1 MEQFHFNYRDIPR
14 ICRYGFSVRRI
25 GVHLTGILLAYL
37 IYEILVYLSLLIAD
51 GTKVK
56 TFWQSYGLLPV
67 LPFANDEFNL
77 LTIGAMWLGIFSFAA
92 IFFLTSTVASKV
104 TIEQLRG
111 DVFFSVGDAISFI
124 KEKWKNVFGTFIV
137 LLLITLFLLLIPVSI
152 SLLGKI
158 PYIGTPILILASLF
172 MPIAFLLGLLIVF
185 ITAVFICSLFFFFS
199 IIATTGADAFE
210 TIFQLFAIS
219 WNQPWRL
226 IGYGSLL
233 FLLKLILVPIWAV
246 FCLAGFLIVL
256 LPAHILHTTYIE
268 NSIGFANKWL
278 GSSIQKFVGLFYQNE
293 TAIFDINISQVPI
306 TPVSTTI
313 CAIFMTLTL
322 ICIAGGIV
330 AYLFSL
336 ASVGTTLIYSI
347 IRRHVD
353 GQNVLETIGTDAS
366 LEPPQFIGDE

>member
-1 MEQFHFNYRDIPR
+1 
-14 ICRYGFSVRRI
+14 
-25 GVHLTGILLAYL
+25 
-37 IYEILVYLSLLIAD
+37 LIAD

-124 KEKWKNVFGTFIV
+124 KEKWKTVFGTFIV

-172 MPIAFLLGLLIVF
+172 MPIAFLLGLLIAF
-185 ITAVFICSLFFFFS
+185 ITAVFICSLFFVPA

-210 TIFQLFAIS
+210 TIFQLFFHFMESTLAAHWLWLTFIS
-219 WNQPWRL
+219 SETYTCANL
-226 IGYGSLL
+226 GSLL
-233 FLLKLILVPIWAV
+233 YCRV
-246 FCLAGFLIVL
+246 FDSR
-256 LPAHILHTTYIE
+256 TTNTQSTSDRYRI
-268 NSIGFANKWL
+268 
-278 GSSIQKFVGLFYQNE
+278 FYRTRQ
-293 TAIFDINISQVPI
+293 
-306 TPVSTTI
+306 
-313 CAIFMTLTL
+313 
-322 ICIAGGIV
+322 
-330 AYLFSL
+330 
-336 ASVGTTLIYSI
+336 
-347 IRRHVD
+347 
-353 GQNVLETIGTDAS
+353 
-366 LEPPQFIGDE
+366 